1 MCLEHS
7 IQSWRSHL
15 DIGSKWIVK
24 ILGSDYIGQITD
36 VYYNKELGSIM
47 VDFDVLNHFWELTY
61 RVPVQEF
68 MSKYGVTKL
77 IAREIENGQT
87 I

>member
-1 MCLEHS
+1 MELEQA

-15 DIGSKWIVK
+15 DIGSKWAVK
-24 ILGSDYIGQITD
+24 ILGSDYIGQIAD
-36 VYYNKELGSIM
+36 VYYNSKVGSIM

-61 RVPVQEF
+61 RVPVQDF
-68 MSKYGVTKL
+68 VSKYGVKRL
-77 IAREIENGQT
+77 GVEDGQT

>member
-1 MCLEHS
+1 MSLEQA

-15 DIGSKWIVK
+15 DIGSKWTVK

-36 VYYNKELGSIM
+36 VYYNKELGSKM

-61 RVPVQEF
+61 RVPVQDF
-68 MSKYGVTKL
+68 MSKYAINKIT
-77 IAREIENGQT
+77 
-87 I
+87 

>member
-1 MCLEHS
+1 MELEQV

-15 DIGSKWIVK
+15 GIGSNWTIK
-24 ILGSDYIGQITD
+24 LFESEYIAQITD
-36 VYYNKELGSIM
+36 VYYNPDLGSIM

-68 MSKYGVTKL
+68 MSKYGEDK
-77 IAREIENGQT
+77 IIE
-87 I
+87 

>member
-1 MCLEHS
+1 MELEQV

-15 DIGSKWIVK
+15 DIGSKWTVK
-24 ILGSDYIGQITD
+24 ILGSEYIGQIAD
-36 VYYNKELGSIM
+36 VYYNRELGSIM

-61 RVPVQEF
+61 RVPVQDF
-68 MSKYGVTKL
+68 VSKYDVKRL
-77 IAREIENGQT
+77 EVENGQT

>member
-1 MCLEHS
+1 
-7 IQSWRSHL
+7 
-15 DIGSKWIVK
+15 
-24 ILGSDYIGQITD
+24 
-36 VYYNKELGSIM
+36 M

-77 IAREIENGQT
+77 IAGEIENGET

>member
-1 MCLEHS
+1 MSLEQT
-7 IQSWRSHL
+7 IQSWRSSL
-15 DIGSKWIVK
+15 GIGSKWAVK

-36 VYYNKELGSIM
+36 VYYNKDLGSIL

-61 RVPVQEF
+61 RVPVQDF
-68 MSKYGVTKL
+68 VSKYGVKRL
-77 IAREIENGQT
+77 GVVDGQT

>member
-1 MCLEHS
+1 MSLEQA

-15 DIGSKWIVK
+15 DVGSKWTVK
-24 ILGSDYIGQITD
+24 ILGSEYIGRIAD
-36 VYYNKELGSIM
+36 VYYNSKVGSIM

-68 MSKYGVTKL
+68 LSKYGVEKL
-77 IAREIENGQT
+77 EVENGQT